1 MAEGTDGGF
10 MEKLAKELSQYGQ
23 VAENVSFRTMT
34 TLRIG
39 GNARL
44 VVYPKN
50 ILALTQVIREIKEA
64 GAPFKVIGK
73 GSNLL
78 CSDNDYNGVVIR
90 LDRTFTEH
98 YFDHDICYAEA
109 GCSIIA
115 LAYEAMKNS
124 LSGLEFASGIPATVG
139 GVTFMNAGAYKS
151 NMADVLQEVF
161 VYHDGQLVWMDAKD
175 CKFGYRTSVFHE
187 HRDWIILAVKIKLTA
202 GVEEEIRALMDQRR
216 ARRMASQPLEHPSAG
231 SVFRN
236 PEGRAAWQYIEDIGY
251 RGKTIGGACVSE
263 KHVNFI
269 VNKGN
274 AKASD
279 FMQLAVEIQQK
290 VKEQFDVELHME
302 VEKFNW

>member
-1 MAEGTDGGF
+1 
-10 MEKLAKELSQYGQ
+10 MEKLVKELLQYGEVQ
-23 VAENVSFRTMT
+23 ENVSFRTMT

-39 GNARL
+39 GNARI

-64 GAPFKVIGK
+64 NASYKIIGK

-78 CSDNDYNGVVIR
+78 CSDDDYNGVVIR
-90 LDRTFTEH
+90 LDRTFTDH
-98 YFDHDICYAEA
+98 YFDHEFCYAEA

-124 LSGLEFASGIPATVG
+124 LSGLEFASGIPGTVG

-151 NMADVLQEVF
+151 NMADVIQEVF
-161 VYHDGQLVWMDAKD
+161 VFHDGQLDWIDVKECA
-175 CKFGYRTSVFHE
+175 FGYRTSIFHT
-187 HRDWIILAVKIKLTA
+187 HRDWIVLAVKMKLHP
-202 GVEEEIRALMDQRR
+202 GKEEEIRELMDQRR
-216 ARRMASQPLEHPSAG
+216 ARRMSSQPLELPSAG

-236 PEGRAAWQYIEDIGY
+236 PETRPAWQYIEEIGY
-251 RGKTIGGACVSE
+251 RGKRIGGACVSE

-274 AKASD
+274 ASANDFLELVSD
-279 FMQLAVEIQQK
+279 IQKK
-290 VKEQFDVELHME
+290 VKSQFDVELKME
-302 VEKFNW
+302 VEKFNWQTK

>member
-1 MAEGTDGGF
+1 
-10 MEKLAKELSQYGQ
+10 MEKLKNELAQYGEVQ
-23 VAENVSFRTMT
+23 ENVPLSTMT

-39 GNARL
+39 GKARI

-64 GAPFKVIGK
+64 NASFKVIGK

-78 CSDNDYNGVVIR
+78 CSDDDYDGVVIR

-151 NMADVLQEVF
+151 NMADVIQEVF
-161 VYHDGQLVWMDAKD
+161 VYRDGELSWMDAKD
-175 CKFGYRTSVFHE
+175 CEFGYRTSIFHT
-187 HRDWIILAVKIKLTA
+187 HRNWIILAVKIKLQK
-202 GVEEEIRALMDQRR
+202 GNEEDIRELMESRR
-216 ARRMASQPLEHPSAG
+216 ERRMASQPLQMPSAG

-236 PEGRAAWQYIEDIGY
+236 PESRPAWQYIEEIGY
-251 RGKTIGGACVSE
+251 RGKCVGNACVSE

-269 VNKGN
+269 VNQGG
-274 AKASD
+274 ASAQD
-279 FMQLAVEIQQK
+279 FDQLVKDIQEK
-290 VKEQFDVELHME
+290 VMNQFGVELIME
-302 VEKFNW
+302 VEKFNWQTK